1 MENAAKIL
9 KYLHMGEGIE
19 KKGISFYS
27 NAYKRVIDPNSK
39 GLLKFLIGEE
49 KLHLRYLLQLEGK
62 VKKGRTDGKL
72 RRLKNPIFNKAAYK
86 KIKGNKATLFNIF
99 NAALEIETKSIR
111 LYSSIGSKVRDK
123 RLKGLMKTFVSFET
137 NHYRLIKMHQDT
149 LYNFLYWTG
158 RKQSRIET

>member
-9 KYLHMGEGIE
+9 KYIHLGEGIE
-19 KKGISFYS
+19 KKGINFYS

-39 GLLKFLIGEE
+39 ALLKFLIGEE
-49 KLHLRYLLQLEGK
+49 KIHLNYFLQLERKVRKGK
-62 VKKGRTDGKL
+62 TDGKM

-86 KIKGNKATLFNIF
+86 RIKGNKATLFNIF

-111 LYSSIGSKVRDK
+111 LYSSIGKKVKDKKLK
-123 RLKGLMKTFVSFET
+123 RLMGALVAFET
-137 NHYRLIKMHQDT
+137 NHYRLIKMHKDT

-158 RKQSRIET
+158 RKQARLET